1 MNYIIYKRAERER
14 GDRGFVVAV
23 AAGENLVA
31 ARGSNLASSP
41 IMVASKSIIRNK
53 TKIDKLPTKQTKRK
67 KRRLLYLLLLPVIQ
81 FSEILSTLGR
91 RRRSRRSRVFHWMV
105 YCWSIVNA

>member
-41 IMVASKSIIRNK
+41 IMVAS
-53 TKIDKLPTKQTKRK
+53 
-67 KRRLLYLLLLPVIQ
+67 VIQ